1 MVRLVCRFPRFTPG
15 PAENRAASAGE
26 EEGGLPGA
34 RKAATVYM
42 RAWAFCLK
50 YYAGFSVVKMVL
62 GFWR

>member
-1 MVRLVCRFPRFTPG
+1 MHGTVSLSLSSVHAGG
-15 PAENRAASAGE
+15 PADHRAGE

-50 YYAGFSVVKMVL
+50 YHVGFSVVKMGL